1 MVVPALDMG
10 RVRSKGEGAM
20 LVGVCWKEL
29 MPHFVRSVFIPVI
42 VLGLNVAVF
51 LSFAVGRAQAFES
64 EPIAAQIRAVIE
76 RDAVVDGMAEVRRI
90 YRDLH
95 YAPIWHGTPNAPR
108 RRESLRAALS
118 RATDDGLP
126 AHVFSALMS
135 LEFWSDAPDAA
146 TAARRDIDM
155 TRVLYEYVAGQ
166 ARGFTPRA
174 ALGKDWMIV
183 PAPFDAAAVI
193 VTAVVADD
201 IDRLGIAAVPS
212 FSQYQNLRVAL
223 ARLRT
228 IAAAGGWPVI
238 LGSEELL
245 LGTGDVREW
254 LLIARL
260 VIEGDLPTPGTASD
274 ALALAA
280 SVRQFQ
286 TRHGLEPDGR
296 IGRRTL
302 MALSMTTQA
311 RIDAVAANLE
321 RWRHLPRAWG
331 DSYVHVNAADAGLVL
346 VEKGVEVLRM
356 RTIIGDPDHP
366 TPVMQATITGVTI
379 NPPWTIPTSIA
390 TRETLPK
397 LKRNPRYLADNNMI
411 IVGRSGDDPHGLFV
425 DWKNI
430 SPRAFPFVLRQQPGV
445 KSALGAV
452 KFEMANENAVFLH
465 DTPARGLFARADR
478 GLSHGC
484 VRLERPIDLACH
496 VLFGVA
502 SDDNRAEIVKI
513 IESGV
518 TRTLPIPTPLP
529 VYILYWTAF
538 VDHDGLLHIR
548 PDIYGRDPAIMR
560 ALASLTVGGRL
571 TP

>member
-10 RVRSKGEGAM
+10 RVRSEGEGAM

-29 MPHFVRSVFIPVI
+29 MPRFVRSVFIPVI
-42 VLGLNVAVF
+42 VLGLNVAV
-51 LSFAVGRAQAFES
+51 LLGFAAGRVQALES
-64 EPIAAQIRAVIE
+64 EPVAVQIRAVVE
-76 RDAVVDGMAEVRRI
+76 ADAAADAMAEMRRI
-90 YRDLH
+90 YRGLQ
-95 YAPIWHGTPNAPR
+95 YAPLWHATPDAAR

-118 RATDDGLP
+118 RAADDGLP
-126 AHVFSALMS
+126 AHAFPALMS

-155 TRVLYEYVAGQ
+155 TRVAYEYIAGHG
-166 ARGFTPRA
+166 RGFIPRA
-174 ALGKDWMIV
+174 ALGKNWTIA
-183 PAPFDAAAVI
+183 PAPFDAAAI
-193 VTAVVADD
+193 VAAVTGDM
-201 IDRLGIAAVPS
+201 DRAGIAAAPS
-212 FSQYQNLRVAL
+212 APQYQSLRAAL
-223 ARLRT
+223 ARLRA

-238 LGSEELL
+238 SGSEELV

-260 VIEGDLPTPGTASD
+260 VIEGDLPTPGAASD
-274 ALALAA
+274 AVALAA

-286 TRHGLEPDGR
+286 VRHGLEPDGR

-302 MALSMTTQA
+302 MALGMTAQA
-311 RIDAVAANLE
+311 RIETVAANLE

-331 DSYVHVNAADAGLVL
+331 GNYVHVNAADAGLVL
-346 VEKGVEVLRM
+346 VENGAEVLRM

-379 NPPWTIPTSIA
+379 NPPWTIPNSIA
-390 TRETLPK
+390 TREMLPK

-411 IVGRSGDDPHGLFV
+411 IVGRAGNDPHGLFV
-425 DWKNI
+425 DWKTV

-518 TRTLPIPTPLP
+518 TRTLPVPTPLP

-548 PDIYGRDPAIMR
+548 PDIYGRDPAIVR
-560 ALASLTVGGRL
+560 ALASLAVGDRL